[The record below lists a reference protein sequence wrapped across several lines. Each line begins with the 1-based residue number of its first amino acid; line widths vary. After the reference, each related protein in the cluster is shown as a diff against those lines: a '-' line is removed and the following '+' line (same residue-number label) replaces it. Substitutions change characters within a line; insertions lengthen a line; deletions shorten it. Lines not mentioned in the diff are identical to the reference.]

1 MSEKPELSVNS
12 AVILGQK
19 CISFFFFLAFFVE
32 IQDIILGAA
41 IFVLPG
47 VSATGQQ

>member
-19 CISFFFFLAFFVE
+19 CISGWVFFLAYFLE

-47 VSATGQQ
+47 VSVTGQ